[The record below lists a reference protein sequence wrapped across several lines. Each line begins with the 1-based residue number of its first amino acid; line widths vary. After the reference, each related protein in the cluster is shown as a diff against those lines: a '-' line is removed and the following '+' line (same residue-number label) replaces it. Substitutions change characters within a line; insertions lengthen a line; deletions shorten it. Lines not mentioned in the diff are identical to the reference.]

1 MGLDKVVDNI
11 RAEGRAS
18 ANAATAQAKKEA
30 DAILA
35 DAKRQA
41 EEIRSRRAG
50 DATTAADALVKREIA
65 NADLEARR
73 LRLTAER
80 ELMTSLRSE
89 AEKRLGGLNAAQR
102 ESHIKTLVQRAN
114 VPNGRVWVAQQ
125 DEPIARKLGLNLAG
139 TFEGLG
145 GVVVESVD
153 GTTRENLRYETLL
166 EEIWAESLPQVASRL
181 LKTA

>member
-11 RAEGRAS
+11 RSEGRQQATS
-18 ANAATAQAKKEA
+18 IVNAAKKEA

-41 EEIRSRRAG
+41 AEITARRQGEAS
-50 DATTAADALVKREIA
+50 AAADAHLKREVA

-80 ELMTSLRSE
+80 ELMTSIRAE
-89 AEKRLGGLNAAQR
+89 VEKRLAALPPAAR
-102 ESHIKTLVQRAN
+102 ESHIKTLVQKAN

-125 DEPIARKLGLNLAG
+125 DEAAARKLGLNVAG
-139 TFEGLG
+139 TFQGLG
-145 GVVVESVD
+145 GVIVEAAD

-166 EEIWAESLPQVASRL
+166 EEIWATSLPQVASKL
-181 LKTA
+181 LKH